1 MEQIKREITTYNIR
15 DGYYVDVETDL
26 KNPEEYNVWIYHNM
40 CGLKIMMFGGL
51 WSHLTNIRELE
62 EMIDANIENYINL
75 YNYKNV

>member
-1 MEQIKREITTYNIR
+1 MKQIKREITTYEVR

-40 CGLKIMMFGGL
+40 MGLKIMMFGGL
-51 WSHLTNIRELE
+51 WSHLTNICELE
-62 EMIDANIENYINL
+62 EIIDANIENYINL

>member
-1 MEQIKREITTYNIR
+1 MKQIKREITTYEVR

-40 CGLKIMMFGGL
+40 MGLKIMMFGGL

-62 EMIDANIENYINL
+62 EIIDANIENYINL